1 MGVKYSAADSAQ
13 LIQAMTSN
21 LQVANQVTDR
31 LSSGCDHL
39 IASLESGELQG
50 AAYTAGKGLFTD
62 IIIPA
67 IKKLQEAI
75 DDIQGELAS
84 YKSADSEVAGYG
96 ELDLDLLKEQLK
108 IKQEMLEK
116 TQAQLAEYQSLSRR
130 ISDGFTGKLADNL
143 SKTIALTEVENQLN
157 IGIREIQEKID
168 KLEWFVAQVSQYFVD
183 SLQVLGLAIQG
194 ATQLSQ
200 VLVDSEGN
208 YSTDGID
215 MSWSTKMKAQ
225 KIQTVSKSDYRTP
238 QEQAIDK
245 AVKDMK
251 LSGAAEIY
259 YRSKLA
265 EKLEGKP
272 RSEWKKII
280 ANFNKDLKTDKGE
293 NFLDVFDMTRAEL
306 EEKYGDEIRAYE
318 LFLTTG
324 RGDASLATMS
334 QDALQLI
341 SARYNQVRGDHRGLS
356 PKELAK
362 VDPAFKKK
370 IDGMSQEEIEKEF
383 PELKNAISQAHVK
396 PFGNFGMSE
405 TEWAN
410 HRYVTDRY
418 FLMDSQKLLSWRD
431 PNYMAKFNYY
441 ILEEGIDPITLEPAT
456 AEEIQTAEW
465 YNRIHPITETL
476 SWGTALYSAYV
487 GYNQYYNKPY
497 TTIPEAFGKGKDWI
511 KGKIP
516 SVGSQPVVEIKTY
529 SMDDLA
535 NLKHTENFTEKSK
548 LHIFE
553 GDLNRRGQ
561 AGGYH
566 YDMVEGTSGNV
577 IEGTKGP
584 VLNDTGVYEAKVEVD
599 GIPKKANGGYS
610 TFFPDNMSPQEVVDA
625 INEAYEIRQFKVKTR
640 NTYEGFSKNGMKIT
654 MYLDS
659 DEKIISAFPS
669 KE

>member
-50 AAYTAGKGLFTD
+50 AAYTAGKGLFTEV
-62 IIIPA
+62 IIPA

-108 IKQEMLEK
+108 IKNE
-116 TQAQLAEYQSLSRR
+116 QLAKVEKQIADNQDFFRNAGALL
-130 ISDGFTGKLADNL
+130 TGKLGDLL
-143 SKTIALTEVENQLN
+143 SQTSALMEVETQLN

-168 KLEWFVAQVSQYFVD
+168 KLEWFVDQVSQYFTD

-225 KIQTVSKSDYRTP
+225 KIQTISKSDYRTP

-259 YRSKLA
+259 YRGKLK
-265 EKLEGKP
+265 EKLKGKP

-280 ANFNKDLKTDKGE
+280 SNFNKDLKTEKGD
-293 NFLDVFDMTRAEL
+293 NLLDVFDMSRAEL
-306 EEKYGDEIRAYE
+306 EEKYGDKIQAYE
-318 LFLTTG
+318 HFLNTG
-324 RGDASLATMS
+324 YTDVSIATMS
-334 QDALQLI
+334 QDALKLI
-341 SARYNQVRGDHRGLS
+341 MARYDQVKSDHLGLS
-356 PKELAK
+356 PTELAK

-396 PFGNFGMSE
+396 PFGSLGMSE

-431 PNYMAKFNYY
+431 PNYMAKFNHY
-441 ILEEGIDPITLEPAT
+441 ILEEGINPITLKPAT

-465 YNRIHPITETL
+465 YNHIHPITETL
-476 SWGTALYSAYV
+476 SWGAALYSAYV

-497 TTIPEAFGKGKDWI
+497 TTIPEAIGKGKDWI

-516 SVGSQPVVEIKTY
+516 SVGSQPMLGPQLPSKNWVPELPKIKTNTVWDKITPTQPEL
-529 SMDDLA
+529 S
-535 NLKHTENFTEKSK
+535 
-548 LHIFE
+548 
-553 GDLNRRGQ
+553 
-561 AGGYH
+561 
-566 YDMVEGTSGNV
+566 GTSIPKSFNIKVGDRELWVAPN
-577 IEGTKGP
+577 GTKHMYEFVGRNGLSNTSLDR
-584 VLNDTGVYEAKVEVD
+584 LNGQLILSEFSSALDAAVAE
-599 GIPKKANGGYS
+599 NGLVTERMIYGGDWEFILS
-610 TFFPDNMSPQEVVDA
+610 EPRNPGQNIVVKHA
-625 INEAYEIRQFKVKTR
+625 RFNP
-640 NTYEGFSKNGMKIT
+640 NH
-654 MYLDS
+654 
-659 DEKIISAFPS
+659 P
-669 KE
+669 

>member
-50 AAYTAGKGLFTD
+50 ATYTAGKGLFTE

-67 IKKLQEAI
+67 IKKLQAAI
-75 DDIQGELAS
+75 DDIQEELSS
-84 YKSADSEVAGYG
+84 YKNADTEVAKYG

-116 TQAQLAEYQSLSRR
+116 TQAQLAEYQSLFRR
-130 ISDGFTGKLADNL
+130 IIDGVAGKLADNL
-143 SKTIALTEVENQLN
+143 SKTNALTVLENQLN

-168 KLEWFVAQVSQYFVD
+168 KLDWFVAQVSQYFTD
-183 SLQVLGLAIQG
+183 SLQVLNLAIQG

-200 VLVDSEGN
+200 VLVDSAGN

-215 MSWSTKMKAQ
+215 MSWSAKMKAQ

-259 YRSKLA
+259 YRGKLK
-265 EKLEGKP
+265 EKLQGKP

-280 ANFNKDLKTDKGE
+280 SNFNKDLKTDKGD
-293 NFLDVFDMTRAEL
+293 NLLDVFNMTRAEL
-306 EEKYGDEIRAYE
+306 EEKYGGKIQAYE
-318 LFLTTG
+318 RFLTTG
-324 RGDASLATMS
+324 RSDASIATMS

-341 SARYNQVRGDHRGLS
+341 MARYDQVKNDHRGLS
-356 PKELAK
+356 PTELAK

-370 IDGMSQEEIEKEF
+370 IDGMNQEEIEKEF

-396 PFGNFGMSE
+396 PFGSLGMSE

-431 PNYMAKFNYY
+431 PNYMTKFNHY
-441 ILEEGIDPITLEPAT
+441 ILEEGINPITLEPAT

-465 YNRIHPITETL
+465 YNHIHPITETL

-516 SVGSQPVVEIKTY
+516 SVGSQPVVGPQLPSKNLDSRLPKINDGGLDNPIVDEISTVGRWMSREEYTKMIDSGKVQMSPNGNTTY
-529 SMDDLA
+529 VATPSNIEA
-535 NLKHTENFTEKSK
+535 FPAAKPGSVFTEFDVNSQSLYPAGK
-548 LHIFE
+548 E
-553 GDLNRRGQ
+553 GWGQIPGPGSLIDRLNQ
-561 AGGYH
+561 K
-566 YDMVEGTSGNV
+566 
-577 IEGTKGP
+577 KGLP
-584 VLNDTGVYEAKVEVD
+584 AITEM
-599 GIPKKANGGYS
+599 
-610 TFFPDNMSPQEVVDA
+610 PDARN
-625 INEAYEIRQFKVKTR
+625 INIK
-640 NTYEGFSKNGMKIT
+640 G
-654 MYLDS
+654 
-659 DEKIISAFPS
+659 EK
-669 KE
+669 

>member
-39 IASLESGELQG
+39 IASLDSGELQG
-50 AAYTAGKGLFTD
+50 AAYTAGKGLFTE

-67 IKKLQEAI
+67 IKKLQAAI
-75 DDIQGELAS
+75 DDIQEELSS
-84 YKSADSEVAGYG
+84 YKSADTEVAKYG

-108 IKQEMLEK
+108 IKQELLEK
-116 TQAQLAEYQSLSRR
+116 TQAQLAEYQSLFRR
-130 ISDGFTGKLADNL
+130 ISDGVAGKLADNL
-143 SKTIALTEVENQLN
+143 SKTNALTVLENQLN

-168 KLEWFVAQVSQYFVD
+168 KLEWFVAQVSQYFRD
-183 SLQVLGLAIQG
+183 SLQVLALAIQG

-200 VLVDSEGN
+200 VLVDSAGN

-215 MSWSTKMKAQ
+215 MSWSAKMKAQ
-225 KIQTVSKSDYRTP
+225 KIETVSKSDYRTP

-259 YRSKLA
+259 YRGKLA
-265 EKLEGKP
+265 EKLQGKP

-280 ANFNKDLKTDKGE
+280 SNFNKDLKTDKGD
-293 NFLDVFDMTRAEL
+293 NLLDVFNMTRAEL
-306 EEKYGDEIRAYE
+306 EEKYGDKIQAYE
-318 LFLTTG
+318 RFLTTG
-324 RGDASLATMS
+324 YGDASIATMS

-341 SARYNQVRGDHRGLS
+341 MARYDQVKSDHRGLS
-356 PKELAK
+356 PTELAK
-362 VDPAFKKK
+362 VDPDFKKK

-396 PFGNFGMSE
+396 PFGSLGMSE

-431 PNYMAKFNYY
+431 PNYTAKFNHY
-441 ILEEGIDPITLEPAT
+441 ILEEGINPITLETAT

-516 SVGSQPVVEIKTY
+516 SVGSQPVVGPQLPSKNLDSKLPKINVGGLDNPIVDEMSTVGRWMSMEEYTKMIDSGKVQMSPNGNTTY
-529 SMDDLA
+529 VATPSNIEA
-535 NLKHTENFTEKSK
+535 FPAAKPGSVFTEFDVNSQSLYPAGKEGWGQIPGPGSLIDRLNQKKS
-548 LHIFE
+548 LPAIT
-553 GDLNRRGQ
+553 
-561 AGGYH
+561 
-566 YDMVEGTSGNV
+566 DMPDARN
-577 IEGTKGP
+577 INIKG
-584 VLNDTGVYEAKVEVD
+584 
-599 GIPKKANGGYS
+599 
-610 TFFPDNMSPQEVVDA
+610 
-625 INEAYEIRQFKVKTR
+625 
-640 NTYEGFSKNGMKIT
+640 
-654 MYLDS
+654 
-659 DEKIISAFPS
+659 EK
-669 KE
+669 